1 MHADGFATRD
11 ISMKHPVD
19 VLRMKERE
27 ILKVK
32 GEIEALRISVKLL
45 SDEPI
50 AESRRQETPRQ
61 EAPLDFNALES
72 ALDSIDGL

>member
-1 MHADGFATRD
+1 
-11 ISMKHPVD
+11 MKHPVD

-32 GEIEALRISVKLL
+32 NEIEALRISVKLL
-45 SDEPI
+45 SDDPP
-50 AESRRQETPRQ
+50 ARESRRHETPRQ